1 VLQSYRE
8 NDQVYERAIVGMV
21 EEWDVPPRFIVAA
34 VVIKFGLVGES
45 ARQRGADSVFRC
57 ESSGFSPRS

>member
-1 VLQSYRE
+1 MLQSYRE

-21 EEWDVPPRFIVAA
+21 EEWAVLPRFIVAA

-45 ARQRGADSVFRC
+45 ARQRGAGSVFRC